1 MGKIITRLMIETA
14 YEYSRKVFHNE
25 IDLSSALNSI
35 SLLSGMHRGT
45 ALSHISDFCSMM
57 KGEGYRSKIT
67 ADATKYYLLNIHND
81 YGKEYFNRALKAVK
95 LHIKNYKEE
104 KQKNLIRLMIV
115 VDEFEKE
122 NLVTKV

>member
-14 YEYSRKVFHNE
+14 YEYSRKFYHNE
-25 IDLSSALNSI
+25 IDLGSGLNSI

-45 ALSHISDFCSMM
+45 ALSHISVFCSMM

-81 YGKEYFNRALKAVK
+81 YGEEYFNLALAAVK
-95 LHIKNYKEE
+95 LHIKKYKEE
-104 KQKNLIRLMIV
+104 KNKNLIRLMVI
-115 VDEFEKE
+115 VDEFEKDI
-122 NLVTKV
+122 LVTKV